1 MILRRIASHLKQQHW
16 TGVLIELVIVVLGV
30 FIGLQAQDWNAARLA
45 RADAH
50 EYRQGLMTD
59 MELSVSRNQA
69 QIDYGQ
75 RQVNQLDVVLKALT
89 SCHLDAD
96 KQGIFDAGLY
106 NMGKFDMPIMV
117 MGTIE
122 ELNATGD
129 FKLIGPPALRRAIS
143 NTVRLYRTTSS
154 VEPQLTARIMPNV
167 NYVRFHVRFVL
178 DRHLTYP
185 TTVDP
190 DKAFYDFDKLCSDGK
205 FINAVAAVREMT
217 LASDALNQ
225 RVLDRQARLLATLK
239 KAP

>member
-1 MILRRIASHLKQQHW
+1 MILHRFISHMKGQHW
-16 TGVLIELVIVVLGV
+16 TGVFIELVIVVLGV
-30 FIGLQAQDWNAARLA
+30 FIGLQAQDWNAARVA

-50 EYRQGLMTD
+50 AYRQGLVTD

-75 RQVNQLDVVLKALT
+75 HQVNQLDLVLKALT

-96 KQGIFDAGLY
+96 KQGTFDAGLY

-117 MGTIE
+117 MGTID
-122 ELNATGD
+122 ELNATGN
-129 FKLIGPPALRRAIS
+129 FKLIGTPGLRRAIS
-143 NTVRLYRTTSS
+143 NTVRVYRTTFSI
-154 VEPQLTARIMPNV
+154 EPQLTGRIVPNV
-167 NYVRFHVRFVL
+167 NYVRLRVRFVL

-185 TTVDP
+185 TSIDP
-190 DKAFYDFDKLCSDGK
+190 DKVFYDFDTLCSDRK

-217 LASDALNQ
+217 LASDAMNQ
-225 RVLDRQARLLATLK
+225 RVLDQQARLLATLK